1 MIPHHAGPPPQSDSG
16 SCSPCAAPKPWSP
29 FPTPTPCHA
38 SLHRNLHFTPCL
50 STGAP
55 ILLPDRHPPSHFH
68 PRQKWDT
75 LPPGGSLEAEK
86 LPQPAEDVSQIKT
99 LSSQGP
105 VASSGMRVWAAPLLP
120 GRSHRGLGGQGAG
133 RGLQLPAPPATPLQ
147 LPGVLT
153 SLRCAWPRGHG
164 GHTAAGTHCCLG
176 GQGCSDRAWRGNLP
190 TQLSLPGLSG
200 HSKGRPGPHPQ
211 LGPLSQARHLPREG
225 HKGRLATLR
234 TRAAGQRP
242 GPGASSWTKGPCV
255 AEWVFILEAE
265 ST

>member
-1 MIPHHAGPPPQSDSG
+1 MTQAPALRVPPPNPGAPSPLPPHATPLCIGASIAPPASAQPP
-16 SCSPCAAPKPWSP
+16 SCSRVG
-29 FPTPTPCHA
+29 T
-38 SLHRNLHFTPCL
+38 
-50 STGAP
+50 
-55 ILLPDRHPPSHFH
+55 PPSHFH
-68 PRQKWDT
+68 PRQTWDT

-86 LPQPAEDVSQIKT
+86 LPKPAEDVSQVKT

-133 RGLQLPAPPATPLQ
+133 WGLQLPGPPATPLQ
-147 LPGVLT
+147 LPGLT
-153 SLRCAWPRGHG
+153 SLRFAWPRGHG

-176 GQGCSDRAWRGNLP
+176 GQGCSERAWRGNLH

-200 HSKGRPGPHPQ
+200 HSKGRPGPRPQ